1 MKTRSKTLLVAS
13 TLCAM
18 AASLQT
24 SSAQSVI
31 YIVDE
36 VISRGPCRIVVPE
49 QIQSDYQPH
58 LAAEY
63 RNGYFAGR
71 RDAAWGIQRNSPAA
85 FRVSGGRWESY
96 FQEGYADGY
105 DGRQIRH

>member
-1 MKTRSKTLLVAS
+1 MKTRSKTLLVAGAI
-13 TLCAM
+13 CAM
-18 AASLQT
+18 AASLQPV
-24 SSAQSVI
+24 SAQSVI
-31 YIVDE
+31 YIVEE
-36 VISRGPCRIVVPE
+36 VISRGPCRVIVPE
-49 QIQSDYQPH
+49 QIQSDYLPH

-71 RDAAWGIQRNSPAA
+71 RDAAWGIHRNSTAA